1 VFGDGLGCIS
11 SLNVGP
17 AGYLY
22 VIKVLVSRCRPIWR
36 GLSNYISI
44 EVLVLLPILLID

>member
-1 VFGDGLGCIS
+1 VFVDGFGCIS

-17 AGYLY
+17 VGYLY
-22 VIKVLVSRCRPIWR
+22 VIKVLVSRCRPIWS

-44 EVLVLLPILLID
+44 KILVLLPILLID